1 MEGISDA
8 VFVGA
13 TNFVRQKPNS
23 APELTI
29 KRFHHLEFYTADA
42 STTMKA
48 FSIGLGL
55 KVMAKSDQSTGNH
68 TYASYVLKSNDVC
81 FVVTAPYSEKAPKA
95 KDQTVPNPIYSNA
108 HAHDFNRKHGLAV
121 KAIGMLVDDA
131 KEVWK
136 GVLARGGIPVQEPI
150 TVGEGDDQVTFCEIS
165 AYMAGDVVIRFISYA
180 NPEKESSFLP
190 GYLDISAQT
199 PDLNYGLT
207 RMDHCVGNVDIAMPV
222 YAYLNKTLGFYKFAE
237 FIAEDVGTKDSGLN
251 SVVCSNYNEMVLLP
265 LNEPTFGTA
274 KVSQI
279 QNYLDHNEGPGVQ
292 HIAILCDD
300 IYETVG
306 KMKSVIGGFEFQK
319 EPYPD
324 YYDKIVPRKMGDK
337 FSKEDI
343 ERCRE
348 KAILID
354 TEGEGT
360 LLQIFTQ
367 PLGDRPTIF
376 IEIIQRIGCE
386 LPQGGQ
392 AAGCGGFGR
401 GNFNALYRTIE
412 DDFIS
417 RGLGELSSA
426 EQK

>member
-1 MEGISDA
+1 MI
-8 VFVGA
+8 
-13 TNFVRQKPNS
+13 
-23 APELTI
+23 
-29 KRFHHLEFYTADA
+29 
-42 STTMKA
+42 
-48 FSIGLGL
+48 
-55 KVMAKSDQSTGNH
+55 GNH

-81 FVVTAPYSEKAPKA
+81 FVISAPYSENAPKP
-95 KDQTVPNPIYSNA
+95 KEQNIPNPVYSIPDA
-108 HAHDFNRKHGLAV
+108 YDFIKKHGLAV
-121 KAIGMLVDDA
+121 KAVGLLVDDA
-131 KEVWK
+131 KETWK
-136 GVLARGGIPVQEPI
+136 TVISRGGIPVQEPVV
-150 TVGEGDDQVTFCEIS
+150 VGEGDDQVTYCEIS
-165 AYMAGDVVIRFISYA
+165 AYMKGDAVIRFISYA
-180 NPEKESSFLP
+180 NPKNDQGFLP
-190 GYLDISAQT
+190 GYLDISSQT
-199 PDLNYGLT
+199 PDINYGLV
-207 RMDHCVGNVDIAMPV
+207 RMDHCVGNVEKAMPV
-222 YAYLNKTLGFYKFAE
+222 YAYLNKVLGFYKFAE

-251 SVVCSNYNEMVLLP
+251 SVVVSNFNEMVLLP

-306 KMKSVIGGFEFQK
+306 KMKSVWGGFDFQK

-324 YYDKIVPRKMGDK
+324 YYDKIVPRKMGDR

-354 TEGEGT
+354 SEGEGT

-376 IEIIQRIGCE
+376 IEIIQRIGCN

-392 AAGCGGFGR
+392 AAGCGGFGK
-401 GNFNALYRTIE
+401 GNFGALYQTIE
-412 DDFIS
+412 DDFIQ
-417 RGLGELSSA
+417 RGLGELSSV
-426 EQK
+426 ENR